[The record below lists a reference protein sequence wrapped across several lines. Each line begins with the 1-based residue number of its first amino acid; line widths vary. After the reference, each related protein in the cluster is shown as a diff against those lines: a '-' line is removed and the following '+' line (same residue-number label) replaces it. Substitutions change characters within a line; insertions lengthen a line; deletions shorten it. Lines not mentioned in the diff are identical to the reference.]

1 MYHSMHL
8 INGQPKMIFVDICDL
23 TPQRWKNQD
32 LDRVNMIPK
41 RFLFHI
47 VQLMH
52 VNIEKYVGVD
62 DSLIDSEKIQMKI
75 NCNTL
80 WFY

>member
-1 MYHSMHL
+1 MT
-8 INGQPKMIFVDICDL
+8 FVYICDL

-32 LDRVNMIPK
+32 LVHHLDHGHVNMIPK